1 MRYLTR
7 VEQAEYLTTER
18 GLRVSKNTLTK
29 MASTGGGPRYCIFG
43 NRAVSTVEWL
53 DEWANAKLTA
63 PRHSTSEAA

>member
-7 VEQAEYLTTER
+7 AEQADYLTNTC
-18 GLRVSKNTLTK
+18 GLPVTKNTLTK
-29 MASTGGGPRYCIFG
+29 LASTGGGPRYCIFG

-53 DEWANAKLTA
+53 EEWAASKLSA